1 MVKYLGLSFL
11 ITLVLVIINYVI
23 LGKNKFS
30 KILGIVSIIYS
41 FIHIIID
48 NIYYYD
54 LVYSQE
60 YYINLYSDFML
71 ELQLTFIIVA
81 LIEVILL
88 FILKNKIRFNLY
100 KTITVS
106 LFICT
111 ILILIVFRGII
122 ITKTIVD
129 ISTYAWVLI
138 INYINFINI
147 PIYLFKKNK
156 NDSV

>member
-23 LGKNKFS
+23 LGKNKVS
-30 KILGIVSIIYS
+30 KILGMLSFIYS
-41 FIHIIID
+41 FIHIIIN

>member
-1 MVKYLGLSFL
+1 MVKYLGLSFF
-11 ITLVLVIINYVI
+11 ITLVLVIINYVV
-23 LGKNKFS
+23 LGKNKVS

-71 ELQLTFIIVA
+71 ELHLTFVIVA

-88 FILKNKIRFNLY
+88 FILKNKIKFDLY
-100 KTITVS
+100 KMITVS

-111 ILILIVFRGII
+111 ILTLIVFRGII

-129 ISTYAWVLI
+129 ISTYAWILI

-147 PIYLFKKNK
+147 PLYLFKKNK
-156 NDSV
+156 NDRV

>member
-1 MVKYLGLSFL
+1 
-11 ITLVLVIINYVI
+11 
-23 LGKNKFS
+23 
-30 KILGIVSIIYS
+30 
-41 FIHIIID
+41 
-48 NIYYYD
+48 
-54 LVYSQE
+54 
-60 YYINLYSDFML
+60 ML

-100 KTITVS
+100 KMITIS

-111 ILILIVFRGII
+111 MLTLIVFKGII

>member
-41 FIHIIID
+41 FIHIIIN

>member
-11 ITLVLVIINYVI
+11 ITLVLVISNYVI
-23 LGKNKFS
+23 LGKNKVS
-30 KILGIVSIIYS
+30 KILGMLSFIYS
-41 FIHIIID
+41 FIHIIIN

-100 KTITVS
+100 KMITIS

-111 ILILIVFRGII
+111 MLTLIVFKGII